1 MKLFFDFLPI
11 VLFFIAYKYGGGNYT
26 FNGQSYDIEGIYAAT
41 IVMIIA
47 TVIQSAY
54 SYLAH
59 GKIEKSHLITLVLVI
74 LLGGATLW
82 LQDPNFIMWKPTVV
96 NWLFALGFIGTQ
108 LLTKK
113 TLLEKMM
120 SAHLTLPAP
129 VWQRLNIA
137 WILFFILSGILNIYV
152 AYQFDEATWVNFKL
166 FGLLGLTIAF
176 IVAQSVY
183 VGRYMKAPTEDND
196 PSNKI

>member
-11 VLFFIAYKYGGGNYT
+11 VLFFIAYKYGGGSYI

-54 SYLAH
+54 SYFAH

-82 LQDPNFIMWKPTVV
+82 LQDPN
-96 NWLFALGFIGTQ
+96 
-108 LLTKK
+108 
-113 TLLEKMM
+113 
-120 SAHLTLPAP
+120 
-129 VWQRLNIA
+129 
-137 WILFFILSGILNIYV
+137 
-152 AYQFDEATWVNFKL
+152 
-166 FGLLGLTIAF
+166 
-176 IVAQSVY
+176 
-183 VGRYMKAPTEDND
+183 
-196 PSNKI
+196 